1 MNPRI
6 ASMENLI
13 ARDPGGRNVFDL
25 AIADQLRLAAQ
36 SLRLARR
43 AAIVSGFFVPGA
55 GAGETDGPPG
65 AHALAQAL
73 RALGTPVD
81 LLTDARNAPL
91 FHALGEE
98 PRVLDG
104 TPGEVGAAC
113 RRYLEEVR
121 PTHLVAVERLGRG
134 GDGRYRNMRGA
145 DVSGTTAPLDELFL
159 EGGRRGVTTIG
170 IGDGGNEIGMGRV
183 FAAARTAVCH
193 GRLVATVVPTDYCVV
208 AGVSNWGAL
217 GLVGALSVLEGR
229 DLLPTGAKLIADLER
244 VVEAGGAVDGVT
256 GRREPTVD
264 GLPAAESVRLLEEL
278 RSHVA
283 PPPFDRGEP
292 LTVGVLGLGET
303 GRAAAALLRSRGHRV
318 RASDAAAHVPEI
330 DLPPHDLET
339 GGHTMGFLE
348 SCDMVVVSP
357 GVPTGAPIREAL
369 HAGGIPVVSALE
381 MASAFCAN
389 PIVAVTGTVGKR
401 TTVERLGALFRRA
414 GRPVA
419 VGGNRGAPLAALV
432 LAADRARPG
441 APPPTFALAVSSFQ
455 LESVV
460 RFRPQVAVM
469 LNVAEAHLDRHR
481 TLAEY
486 VRIKSRIFMNHR
498 PDDVL
503 ILNADD
509 PRLRPLARKHAGR
522 TFFVSARGPVEQGA
536 WLRRGR
542 VHLAVD
548 GEEEDLGRF
557 DEPFPDDLLS
567 ALLAA
572 RLSGLPPE
580 ALRNGAG
587 RRRITPR
594 PCGGTR
600 SGWGGKTSP

>member
-13 ARDPGGRNVFDL
+13 ARDPGGRNVFGL

-43 AAIVSGFFVPGA
+43 AAIVSGFFVTGA

-65 AHALAQAL
+65 AHALAEAL
-73 RALGTPVD
+73 RALGIPVD
-81 LLTDARNAPL
+81 LVTDARNAPL

-104 TPGEVGAAC
+104 SPAEVAAAC
-113 RRYLEEVR
+113 AHYLDERR

-134 GDGRYRNMRGA
+134 ADGRYRNMRGA
-145 DVSGTTAPLDELFL
+145 DVSETTAPLDELFL
-159 EGGRRGVTTIG
+159 EGGRRGLTTLG
-170 IGDGGNEIGMGRV
+170 IGDGGNEVGMGRV
-183 FAAARTAVCH
+183 FTAARTAVCH
-193 GRLVATVVPTDYCVV
+193 GRLVATVVPTDYCIV

-229 DLLPTGAKLIADLER
+229 DLLPAGGKLTADLEK
-244 VVEAGGAVDGVT
+244 VVEVGGAVDGVT

-264 GLPAAESVRLLEEL
+264 GLPAAESLRVLEEL

-283 PPPFDRGEP
+283 PPPFERGGP

-330 DLPPHDLET
+330 GLPADDLEA
-339 GGHTMGFLE
+339 GGHTIGFLE
-348 SCDMVVVSP
+348 PCDLVVVSP
-357 GVPTGAPIREAL
+357 GVPTGAAIRGAL
-369 HAGGIPVVSALE
+369 HARGIPVMSALE
-381 MASAFCAN
+381 MASALCTN

-401 TTVERLGALFRRA
+401 TTAERIGALFRQGGRA
-414 GRPVA
+414 VA
-419 VGGNRGAPLAALV
+419 VGGNRGTPLATLV
-432 LAADRARPG
+432 LAADRGSPG
-441 APPPTFALAVSSFQ
+441 GEPPTFVLAVSSFQ

-460 RFRPQVAVM
+460 RFRPRVAVM
-469 LNVAEAHLDRHR
+469 LNLAEAHLDRHR

-498 PDDVL
+498 PDDAL

-542 VHLAVD
+542 VRLAVD

-557 DEPFPDDLLS
+557 EEPFPENLLG

-572 RLSGLPPE
+572 RLSGLPAE
-580 ALRNGAG
+580 VLRGGAG
-587 RRRITPR
+587 
-594 PCGGTR
+594 
-600 SGWGGKTSP
+600 

>member
-13 ARDPGGRNVFDL
+13 ARDPGGRNVFGL

-36 SLRLARR
+36 SLRLARK

-65 AHALAQAL
+65 AHALADAL
-73 RALGTPVD
+73 RALGIPVD
-81 LLTDARNAPL
+81 LVTDARNAPL
-91 FHALGEE
+91 FRALGEE
-98 PRVLDG
+98 PRVLEG
-104 TPGEVGAAC
+104 SPTAVAAAC
-113 RRYLEEVR
+113 GRYLDEAR

-134 GDGRYRNMRGA
+134 ADGRYRNMLGA
-145 DVSGTTAPLDELFL
+145 DVSETTAPLDELFL

-170 IGDGGNEIGMGRV
+170 IGDGGNEVGMGRV

-229 DLLPTGAKLIADLER
+229 DLLPAGGKLIADLER
-244 VVEAGGAVDGVT
+244 VVAAGGAVDGVT

-264 GLPAAESVRLLEEL
+264 GLPVAESLRVLEEL

-283 PPPFDRGEP
+283 PSPFDRGRL

-303 GRAAAALLRSRGHRV
+303 GRAAAALLQSRGHRV
-318 RASDAAAHVPEI
+318 RASDAAAQVL
-330 DLPPHDLET
+330 DLGLPAEDRET
-339 GGHTMGFLE
+339 GGHTIGFLAP
-348 SCDMVVVSP
+348 CDLVVVSP
-357 GVPTGAPIREAL
+357 GVPSDAPIRQAL
-369 HAGGIPVVSALE
+369 HARGIPVMSALE
-381 MASAFCAN
+381 MASALCTN
-389 PIVAVTGTVGKR
+389 PLVAVTGTVGKR
-401 TTVERLGALFRRA
+401 TTVERIGALFRRA

-432 LAADRARPG
+432 LAAERARPG
-441 APPPTFALAVSSFQ
+441 AEPPTFVLAVSSFQ

-486 VRIKSRIFMNHR
+486 VRIKSRVFMNHR

-503 ILNADD
+503 VLNADD

-542 VHLAVD
+542 VRLAVD

-557 DEPFPDDLLS
+557 EAPFPENLLC

-572 RLSGLPPE
+572 RLSGLPAE
-580 ALRNGAG
+580 TLGSGAG
-587 RRRITPR
+587 TDPVTPL

-600 SGWGGKTSP
+600 RGWGGRRSP